1 MATSSAA
8 NRCDVLVIGSD
19 LASFVAAIDCA
30 RIGLKVDVWIPKQE
44 ENTGTADFSHR
55 GGVVAEVLEEL
66 GVKFE
71 IVVPAPGEEE
81 VCGIPAN
88 PFSLRV
94 RNAVG
99 WGGAWRVYLDRIKPV
114 LTIGAEQD
122 LAKLVRTRMGE
133 AALQKLVNPVLLE
146 RYGLPAEE
154 LSVDAVAPGLS
165 QAITRGGS
173 LSNGVAE
180 LLAEDPR
187 VAQRVVVPGGLD
199 EITQAAI
206 AKLEYFSATVTR
218 VSDPTKKLASG
229 WKKAGVVLADFGEV
243 ELPEGIDAERV
254 AEVGLSSDY
263 PGLERAIPASQHAA
277 LGMRRL
283 LLSDPEKPPVGTISF
298 EG

>member
-8 NRCDVLVIGSD
+8 HRCDVLVIGSD
-19 LASFVAAIDCA
+19 LAVFAAAIDCV
-30 RIGLKVDVWIPKQE
+30 RIGLKVDVWIPKAE
-44 ENTGTADFSHR
+44 ENVGIANFSHR
-55 GGVVAEVLEEL
+55 GGVVAGVLDEL
-66 GVKFE
+66 GVDYE
-71 IVVPAPGEEE
+71 IEIPAVGDEE

-94 RNAVG
+94 RSTLG
-99 WGGAWRVYLDRIKPV
+99 WSGAWRVYLDRIKPV
-114 LTIGAEQD
+114 LTIGAEKN

-133 AALQKLVNPVLLE
+133 AALKKLVNPVLLE

-154 LSVDAVAPGLS
+154 LEVDAVAPGLP

-173 LSNGVAE
+173 LSNGVVE
-180 LLAEDPR
+180 LIAEDAR
-187 VAQRVVVPGGLD
+187 IAQRVIVPGGLAS
-199 EITQAAI
+199 ITAAAV

-229 WKKAGVVLADFGEV
+229 WKKAGVVLADFGDV
-243 ELPEGIDAERV
+243 DLPEGIDAERV
-254 AEVGLSSDY
+254 AEVGLSSEY

-277 LGMRRL
+277 LGMRRV
-283 LLSDPEKPPVGTISF
+283 LLSDPEKPPIGTISV

>member
-44 ENTGTADFSHR
+44 ENVGTADFSHR
-55 GGVVAEVLEEL
+55 GGVVAEVLEDL
-66 GVKFE
+66 GVNFE

-81 VCGIPAN
+81 VCGIPMN

-154 LSVDAVAPGLS
+154 LAVDAVAPGLS

-187 VAQRVVVPGGLD
+187 ASQRVVVPGGLD

>member
-283 LLSDPEKPPVGTISF
+283 LLSDPEKPPVGTICF

>member
-8 NRCDVLVIGSD
+8 TRCDVLVIGSD

-30 RIGLKVDVWIPKQE
+30 RIGLKVDVWIPKLE
-44 ENTGTADFSHR
+44 ENAGSADFSHR

-154 LSVDAVAPGLS
+154 LAVDAVAPGLS

-180 LLAEDPR
+180 LLVEDPR
-187 VAQRVVVPGGLD
+187 VSQRVVVPGGFD

-206 AKLEYFSATVTR
+206 AKLEYFSATVIR

-243 ELPEGIDAERV
+243 ELPDGIDAERV

>member
-30 RIGLKVDVWIPKQE
+30 RIGLKVDVWIPKAD
-44 ENTGTADFSHR
+44 ENVGTADFSHR

-154 LSVDAVAPGLS
+154 LAVDAVAPGLS

-187 VAQRVVVPGGLD
+187 ASQRVVVPGGLD

-206 AKLEYFSATVTR
+206 AKLEYFSATVTK